1 MSESEEISGFDIEAQ
16 QSLLGTTSVPPPA
29 ETATAS
35 IRSIILLI
43 RSTQLFKLGRAGAHN
58 YHDAAVAADHIIS
71 SSTTSSPRST
81 SAVSYASIP
90 ISADDQILI
99 NIPGSTTTT
108 LHEEETLTAQSV
120 VNIELQRFAQI
131 NNIADIVKKRN
142 LQKLNDFG
150 GVRGVAEA
158 LSTDL
163 DKGKIISN
171 PKKTCTQFNPNT
183 QLLLTFFHSFLAA
196 WNNYTIFLLSF
207 AAILSLWFGIKEEG
221 LCMGWLNG
229 ALIIFTIFILVTC
242 KAVHKCWEERSRKK
256 LENNF
261 LREICNKVRVL
272 RGGEFLFVKEIDLEV
287 GDIAVLRKGDRVLA
301 DGIFVDSRA
310 SLELDD
316 NGFIIDEENPF
327 LFYGDRVIN
336 GDARM
341 LVTST
346 RMDTL
351 WGETMKNQLLGFG
364 SSSDDKRCKFES
376 YIHTLNTYIHFVA
389 LVVSILFIIV
399 LFLRFKFGKLDDE
412 RRFRPESK
420 GEPTSVK
427 TIVEA
432 MKGIVTGSRP
442 TARVLTTLLSVSLLG
457 VMEGM
462 PLVISIATIIWSR
475 KTLAR
480 KATGRDYLACIKMAS
495 VTTVICA
502 DKFGGLT
509 EHDCKEVEIDKFYV
523 GQGFVCESSVVAS
536 NVLEGLCDGIGTVY
550 LTHGDDYCGSELGQ
564 MVSWA
569 EAKLGMKRE
578 SVIEQYKLISYCS
591 VNIDPLQQLCQVV
604 IMEKSSNERYLHC
617 KGPPGYILSLCSH
630 QYDIDGRV
638 QEIDEPKRRTL
649 EQAIQHM
656 QSDQEGDQVI
666 AFACKYVTTDFDESL
681 ALVESKDLI
690 LLAMIRQRETRTDDT
705 KRAITRLKDERGIK
719 TVLATGDHV
728 DVLVTIARNCG
739 LLTTDS
745 DEDLSV
751 SITAAE
757 EFREWSDEQK
767 MEQADKICV
776 MGNCLPSDKILLI
789 DLLQKKGQVVAL
801 LAQRTTDAPA
811 LRKAD
816 VGIAFGSWSSELARE
831 CSDITIW
838 DIGNNPF
845 TFLLNVVVSGIHFQ
859 ENIRKSIQLQLI
871 VTISS
876 TLINFT
882 AIVFLGDSAITT
894 VQLLWLN
901 LVVALAGLALM
912 LTGPPPPPEVTSSSG
927 KLMTK
932 AMWRN
937 IGVQAAYQT
946 IVFVGLQ
953 HRGQDMLGTSG
964 GRVKSVIYNGLYLC
978 QMFNKFV
985 AREIERKNFLSG
997 LFEKKNGWFW
1007 VGLVGFLMSQIVFA
1021 AAEQVIGSTPGLTF
1035 QLWGFCFLIGVVSW
1049 VLDWIGKTVSN
1060 LIDAAED

>member
-1 MSESEEISGFDIEAQ
+1 MSESEEISAGFDVEAQ

-58 YHDAAVAADHIIS
+58 YHDAADIIS
-71 SSTTSSPRST
+71 RTTSSPRSS
-81 SAVSYASIP
+81 SAASYASIP
-90 ISADDQILI
+90 IAADDQILI
-99 NIPGSTTTT
+99 NIPGSLTIEAAADAT
-108 LHEEETLTAQSV
+108 LQQEILTAQSV
-120 VNIELQRFAQI
+120 VNIELQRAVQI

-158 LSTDL
+158 LYTDL
-163 DKGKIISN
+163 DKGIIISN
-171 PKKTCTQFNPNT
+171 PKKTCT
-183 QLLLTFFHSFLAA
+183 QLLLTFFHSFLEAC
-196 WNNYTIFLLSF
+196 NNYTIFLLSF
-207 AAILSLWFGIKEEG
+207 AAILSLGFGIKEEG

-242 KAVHKCWEERSRKK
+242 TAVHKCWEERSRKK
-256 LENNF
+256 MENSF
-261 LREICNKVRVL
+261 LREICNRVQVV
-272 RGGEFLFVKEIDLEV
+272 RGGEFESIKETDLEV

-310 SLELDD
+310 ALELDD
-316 NGFIIDEENPF
+316 SGSVIDEDNPF
-327 LFYGDRVIN
+327 LFYGSRVIN

-346 RMDTL
+346 GMDTL
-351 WGETMKNQLLGFG
+351 WGETMKNQLLGL
-364 SSSDDKRCKFES
+364 DDKRCKFES
-376 YIHTLNTYIHFVA
+376 YIHTLNTCIHFVA
-389 LVVSILFIIV
+389 LGITILFIIV
-399 LFLRFKFGKLDDE
+399 LFLRYKFGKLDDE
-412 RRFRPESK
+412 RRYRPESK
-420 GEPTSVK
+420 GEPVSVK

-432 MKGIVTGSRP
+432 MKGIVTGSKP

-480 KATGRDYLACIKMAS
+480 KATERDYLACIKMAS

-536 NVLEGLCDGIGTVY
+536 NVLDGLCDGIGTVF

-569 EAKLGMKRE
+569 EGKLGMKRE
-578 SVIEQYKLISYCS
+578 SVIDQCTLISYCS

-604 IMEKSSNERYLHC
+604 IMEKRSNERYLHC

-630 QYDIDGRV
+630 QYDADGRV

-649 EQAIQHM
+649 EQAIQYM
-656 QSDQEGDQVI
+656 QSDDQVI
-666 AFACKYVTTDFDESL
+666 AFACKRVTTDFDHESS
-681 ALVESKDLI
+681 APVESKDLI
-690 LLAMIRQRETRTDDT
+690 FLAMIRQRETRTDDT
-705 KRAITRLKDERGIK
+705 KRAITRLKAERGIK

-757 EFREWSDEQK
+757 EFREWSNEQK

-838 DIGNNPF
+838 DIGSNPF
-845 TFLLNVVVSGIHFQ
+845 TFLLNVVVGGIHFQ

-882 AIVFLGDSAITT
+882 AIVFLGDSSITAA
-894 VQLLWLN
+894 QLLWLN
-901 LVVALAGLALM
+901 LVVALAGLVLM
-912 LTGPPPPPEVTSSSG
+912 LTGPSPAAVTSSSG

-953 HRGQDMLGTSG
+953 HRGKDMLGTSG
-964 GRVKSVIYNGLYLC
+964 GRVKSVIYNGLFLC

-985 AREIERKNFLSG
+985 AREIERKNFMSG

-1021 AAEQVIGSTPGLTF
+1021 AAEHVILGTPGLTF

-1049 VLDWIGKTVSN
+1049 VLDWIGKIVSN
-1060 LIDAAED
+1060 FIDAAQD

>member
-1 MSESEEISGFDIEAQ
+1 MSESEEISGFDVEAQ
-16 QSLLGTTSVPPPA
+16 QSLLGTTSVPPP
-29 ETATAS
+29 ETATAR
-35 IRSIILLI
+35 IRSIVLLV
-43 RSTQLFKLGRAGAHN
+43 RSTELFKSGGAGADKN
-58 YHDAAVAADHIIS
+58 AAADII

-81 SAVSYASIP
+81 SAASYASIP
-90 ISADDQILI
+90 IAADDQILI
-99 NIPGSTTTT
+99 NIPGSATT
-108 LHEEETLTAQSV
+108 LHEETLTAQSV
-120 VNIELQRFAQI
+120 NIELQRVVQI
-131 NNIADIVKKRN
+131 NNIVDIVKKRN

-158 LSTDL
+158 LYTDL
-163 DKGKIISN
+163 DKGIIISN
-171 PKKTCTQFNPNT
+171 PTKTCTQCNPNT
-183 QLLLTFFHSFLAA
+183 QLLLTFFHSFLEAC
-196 WNNYTIFLLSF
+196 NNYTIFLLSF

-229 ALIIFTIFILVTC
+229 ALIILTIFILVTC
-242 KAVHKCWEERSRKK
+242 TAVHKCWEERSRKK
-256 LENNF
+256 LENIF
-261 LREICNKVRVL
+261 LREICNKVQVV
-272 RGGEFLFVKEIDLEV
+272 RGGEFESIKETDLEV

-310 SLELDD
+310 ALELDD
-316 NGFIIDEENPF
+316 SGSVIDEDNPF
-327 LFYGDRVIN
+327 LFYGSRVIN

-346 RMDTL
+346 GMDTL
-351 WGETMKNQLLGFG
+351 WGETMKNQLLGL
-364 SSSDDKRCKFES
+364 DDKRCKFES
-376 YIHTLNTYIHFVA
+376 YIHTLNTCIHFVA
-389 LVVSILFIIV
+389 LGITILFIIV
-399 LFLRFKFGKLDDE
+399 LFLRYKFGKLDDE
-412 RRFRPESK
+412 RRYRPESK
-420 GEPTSVK
+420 GEPVSVK

-432 MKGIVTGSRP
+432 MKGIVTGSKP

-480 KATGRDYLACIKMAS
+480 KATERDYFACSKMPS
-495 VTTVICA
+495 VTTVICT

-509 EHDCKEVEIDKFYV
+509 EHDCKEIEIDKFYV

-536 NVLEGLCDGIGTVY
+536 NVLEGLCDGIGTVF

-578 SVIEQYKLISYCS
+578 SVIDQCTLISYCS
-591 VNIDPLQQLCQVV
+591 ANIDPLQQLCQVV
-604 IMEKSSNERYLHC
+604 IMEKSSNGRYLHC

-630 QYDIDGRV
+630 QYDADGRV
-638 QEIDEPKRRTL
+638 QEIDEPRQRTL
-649 EQAIQHM
+649 EQAIQQM
-656 QSDQEGDQVI
+656 QSDQEADQAI
-666 AFACKYVTTDFDESL
+666 AFAYKYVTTDFDESL

-789 DLLQKKGQVVAL
+789 EFLQKKDQVVAL

-882 AIVFLGDSAITT
+882 GIVFLGDSAITT

-912 LTGPPPPPEVTSSSG
+912 LTGPPPEVTSSSG

-953 HRGQDMLGTSG
+953 HRGKDMLGTSG
-964 GRVKSVIYNGLYLC
+964 GRVKSVIYNGFFLC
-978 QMFNKFV
+978 QMFNIFV
-985 AREIERKNFLSG
+985 AREIERKNFLTG
-997 LFEKKNGWFW
+997 LFEKNNCWFW
-1007 VGLVGFLMSQIVFA
+1007 VGLVGFFTSQIVFA
-1021 AAEQVIGSTPGLTF
+1021 AAEHVIVGTPWLSF
-1035 QLWGFCFLIGVVSW
+1035 KLWGLCFLISVVSW
-1049 VLDWIGKTVSN
+1049 VLDWIGKTASD
-1060 LIDAAED
+1060 LIGWFLEIL

>member
-1 MSESEEISGFDIEAQ
+1 M
-16 QSLLGTTSVPPPA
+16 PP
-29 ETATAS
+29 
-35 IRSIILLI
+35 
-43 RSTQLFKLGRAGAHN
+43 
-58 YHDAAVAADHIIS
+58 
-71 SSTTSSPRST
+71 
-81 SAVSYASIP
+81 YASIP

-108 LHEEETLTAQSV
+108 LHEETLTPQSV
-120 VNIELQRFAQI
+120 VNIELQRVVQI

-142 LQKLNDFG
+142 LRELNDFG

-163 DKGKIISN
+163 DKGIIISN

-183 QLLLTFFHSFLAA
+183 QLLLTFFHSFLEA

-207 AAILSLWFGIKEEG
+207 TAILSLGFGIKEEG
-221 LCMGWLNG
+221 SCIGWLNG
-229 ALIIFTIFILVTC
+229 ALIILTILFLVTC
-242 KAVHKCWEERSRKK
+242 TAVHKCWEERSRKK

-261 LREICNKVRVL
+261 LREICNKVQVL
-272 RGGEFLFVKEIDLEV
+272 RGGEVESIKETDLEV

-301 DGIFVDSRA
+301 DGIFVDSRV
-310 SLELDD
+310 SLELDK

-327 LFYGDRVIN
+327 LFYGSRVIN

-346 RMDTL
+346 GMDTL
-351 WGETMKNQLLGFG
+351 WGETMKNQLLGL
-364 SSSDDKRCKFES
+364 DDKRCKFES
-376 YIHTLNTYIHFVA
+376 YIHTLNTCIHFVA
-389 LVVSILFIIV
+389 LGITILFIIV
-399 LFLRFKFGKLDDE
+399 LFLRYKFGKLDDE
-412 RRFRPESK
+412 RRYRPESK
-420 GEPTSVK
+420 GEPVSVK

-432 MKGIVTGSRP
+432 MKGIVTGSKP
-442 TARVLTTLLSVSLLG
+442 TTRVLTTLLSVSLLG

-475 KTLAR
+475 KTLAC
-480 KATGRDYLACIKMAS
+480 KATERDYLACIRMAS

-523 GQGFVCESSVVAS
+523 GEGFVCESSVVAS
-536 NVLEGLCDGIGTVY
+536 NVLDGLCDGIGTVF
-550 LTHGDDYCGSELGQ
+550 LTHGDDYCGSELGE

-578 SVIEQYKLISYCS
+578 SVIEQCKLISYCS

-604 IMEKSSNERYLHC
+604 IMEKISNGRYLHC

-630 QYDIDGRV
+630 QYDADGRV

-656 QSDQEGDQVI
+656 QSDDQVNI
-666 AFACKYVTTDFDESL
+666 AFACKRVTTDFNHESS
-681 ALVESKDLI
+681 APVESKDLI
-690 LLAMIRQRETRTDDT
+690 FLAMIRQRETRTDDT
-705 KRAITRLKDERGIK
+705 KRAITCLKEHGIK

-745 DEDLSV
+745 DEDLSI
-751 SITAAE
+751 SITAE
-757 EFREWSDEQK
+757 EFRAWSDEQK

-789 DLLQKKGQVVAL
+789 DFLQKKRHAVAL

-816 VGIAFGSWSSELARE
+816 VGITFGSWSSELARG

-838 DIGNNPF
+838 DGNNLF
-845 TFLLNVVVSGIHFQ
+845 TFLLNVVVGGVHFQ

-882 AIVFLGDSAITT
+882 AVVILGDSAVTT

-912 LTGPPPPPEVTSSSG
+912 LTGPPEVTSSSG

-946 IVFVGLQ
+946 IVFVGIQ

-997 LFEKKNGWFW
+997 LFEKKNVWFW
-1007 VGLVGFLMSQIVFA
+1007 VGLVGFLLSQVVFA
-1021 AAEQVIGSTPGLTF
+1021 AAEQVIGGTPGLSF

-1060 LIDAAED
+1060 LVAGLFWEI